1 MQINIEQTV
10 KHKIQTYEQLCI
22 RREHI
27 NPFVVDTY
35 ITHIFTY
42 NKEAFQLCTCMT
54 CCVGIFVKHKLTNNP
69 TN

>member
-10 KHKIQTYEQLCI
+10 MHKIQIYEQLCI

-35 ITHIFTY
+35 IMHIFTY
-42 NKEAFQLCTCMT
+42 NKVFQLCTCMT
-54 CCVGIFVKHKLTNNP
+54 CCVGTFVKHKLTNNS